1 MVARRALLLFSIVI
15 FWGTGFALR
24 INAQSS
30 PPDHLSPRPIAEC
43 FKGDLAATCI
53 DGSIWSVDA
62 AVDGRAAAF
71 ASNSNRLMAADT
83 NGFTDVFVWQ
93 EGDVRRASVGPNGE
107 QANHESDRAAISGNG
122 RYVYFRSRASTLI
135 SGTILGYTNLYVKE
149 LASGRVALISRDVEG
164 APMNGVVAT
173 DHFAHLDADYSG
185 RYVVFS
191 SKFGKF
197 DENVTDN
204 NQTYDIFF
212 ADLDID
218 GNGDY
223 FDSTPQIHL
232 LSAVPGGSIVGDRD
246 SFEPT
251 ISQDGRRVVWLTKA
265 MNLLP
270 ELASNS
276 TAVDVVLAQL
286 GVLPDGS
293 VDPTTRT
300 LVAINRMGDDA
311 ETLTPSGARLARIDP
326 WRDQVVFVT
335 ADTIPNSGDSHAG
348 EDIYLSVGSSSDP
361 NVRHLVWMSHAYTS
375 SEPVDVRVAWDP
387 LVTPGH
393 FSQVAWIAHDDPRT
407 VDDLL
412 IQRNAPFYPPGW
424 ATVNWLD
431 ADTPSAAAV
440 TGGTLS
446 ADGRFAFW
454 TSAESYGYA
463 VPSGSENL
471 FRRQIAPEQLV
482 SLTVDAV
489 GGRANYTPT
498 GVLLSGTMFY
508 SPTQVV
514 TLTPRADI
522 GYRFREWVGVDS
534 REGMTATVL
543 VYGARTVT
551 ATFDPMTPPIANSL
565 VLTVTEETVLE
576 GISLT
581 ISDPD
586 PDESH
591 SVALAQ
597 GPSHGSAS
605 VTENVISYQP
615 ALNFNGQDVFM
626 LQVTDAYGLQLA
638 QAAQVIVNVTHVG
651 DAPVAEN
658 VSVSVAEDT
667 PLPGI
672 SLAISDPDPGDTHML
687 VLAEPPSHG
696 TAALTNHTV
705 SYHPP
710 LNFNGEDEFML
721 QVVDRDGLQLAAPAQ
736 VTVQVTPV
744 NDAPAASDLAFTVAE
759 DTRLD
764 GISLNIADP
773 DPGDSHT
780 TTLVELPDHGT
791 VTFLNNVAS
800 YQPAP
805 NFHGQDAFTLQV
817 TDSDD
822 AQLAAPA
829 TVIIVV
835 TPVNDAPT
843 AASAQGSG
851 ENNGAAIPVFVSVQ
865 DPDAGDS
872 YTLAIDTPP
881 THGSVRVAS
890 QLQAQHFEYTPAPN
904 FAGTDSFV
912 FRVTDSGNATLTA
925 TATVTVTRTS
935 SPPPPPPPPPP
946 TEEPVYL
953 RLPNLRRSP

>member
-1 MVARRALLLFSIVI
+1 MVVRRALLLFIIVL
-15 FWGTGFALR
+15 FCGMGWTLR
-24 INAQSS
+24 TNAQAS
-30 PPDHLSPRPIAEC
+30 PPDHLSPRPIGEC
-43 FKGDLAATCI
+43 FVGDTPAPCI
-53 DGSIWSVDA
+53 DGSIWSLEA
-62 AVDGRAAAF
+62 AIDGSSVAF

-83 NGFTDVFVWQ
+83 NGFSDVFVWQ
-93 EGDVRRASVGPNGE
+93 EGTIQRASVGQNGE
-107 QANHESDRAAISGNG
+107 QADHESDRAAISGNG

-135 SGTILGYTNLYVKE
+135 SGTVRGSANLYVKE

-164 APMNGVVAT
+164 APMNGSIAT
-173 DHFAHLDADYSG
+173 DHFAQLDADYSG
-185 RYVVFS
+185 RYLVFS
-191 SKFGKF
+191 SKFDNF

-212 ADLDID
+212 ADLDAD

-223 FDSTPQIHL
+223 FDGAPQIQL
-232 LSAVPGGSIVGDRD
+232 LSAVAGGPIVGDRD
-246 SFEPT
+246 SFEPA

-311 ETLTPSGARLARIDP
+311 QTLTPSGARLARIAP
-326 WRDQVVFVT
+326 WGDQVAFVT
-335 ADTIPNSGDSHAG
+335 ADDIPNSGDSHAG
-348 EDIYLSVGSSSDP
+348 EDIYLSVGSGSDP
-361 NVRHLVWMSHAYTS
+361 NVRHLVWVSHAYPS
-375 SEPVDVRVAWDP
+375 SEPVDVRMAWDP
-387 LVTPGH
+387 LVLPGN
-393 FSQVAWIAHDDPRT
+393 FSQVAWIAHHDPRT

-424 ATVNWLD
+424 SRVNWLD
-431 ADTPSAAAV
+431 AETPSAAAV

-454 TSAESYGYA
+454 TSAETYGFD

-482 SLTVDAV
+482 ALTVDAV
-489 GGRANYTPT
+489 GGGANYSPP
-498 GVLLSGTMFY
+498 GVLLNDTMHY

-534 REGMTATVL
+534 RKGLTATVI

-551 ATFDPMTPPIANSL
+551 ATFDAMTAPIANSL
-565 VLTVTEETVLE
+565 ALTVAEETALQ
-576 GISLT
+576 GIALT

-591 SVALAQ
+591 SVELAQ
-597 GPSHGSAS
+597 GPSHGSATVS
-605 VTENVISYQP
+605 ENVISYQP
-615 ALNFNGQDVFM
+615 SLNFNGQDVFT
-626 LQVTDAYGLQLA
+626 LQVMDAYGLQLA
-638 QAAQVIVNVTHVG
+638 QAAAVLVNVTHVG
-651 DAPVAEN
+651 DAPAAEN

-667 PLPGI
+667 PLSGI
-672 SLAISDPDPGDTHML
+672 SLAISDPDPGDTHTL
-687 VLAEPPSHG
+687 ALAELPNHG
-696 TAALTNHTV
+696 SAVLTNHTV
-705 SYHPP
+705 SYQPP
-710 LNFNGEDEFML
+710 LNFNGEDEFAL
-721 QVVDRDGLQLAAPAQ
+721 QVVDRDGLQLAAPAL

-744 NDAPAASDLAFTVAE
+744 NDAPAAGDLAFTVAE
-759 DTRLD
+759 DTLLA
-764 GISLNIADP
+764 GIVLKIADP
-773 DPGDSHT
+773 DAGDTHT
-780 TTLVELPDHGT
+780 TTLVRSPDHGR
-791 VTFLNNVAS
+791 VTLFANEAS

-805 NFHGQDAFTLQV
+805 NFHGQDTFALQV
-817 TDSDD
+817 TDSGG
-822 AQLAAPA
+822 AQLVTPA
-829 TVIIVV
+829 TVTLLV

-843 AASAQGSG
+843 SASAQGSG
-851 ENNGAAIPVFVSVQ
+851 ENNGASIPVFVSVQ

-872 YTLAIDTPP
+872 YTLAVVTPP
-881 THGSVRVAS
+881 THGSVRIAP
-890 QLQAQHFEYTPAPN
+890 QLQAQQFEYRPAPN

-912 FRVTDSGNATLTA
+912 FRVTDSGGATLTA
-925 TATVTVTRTS
+925 TATVTVTLTS
-935 SPPPPPPPPPP
+935 SPPPPV
-946 TEEPVYL
+946 EDRVYL
-953 RLPNLRRSP
+953 HLPSLRLSP